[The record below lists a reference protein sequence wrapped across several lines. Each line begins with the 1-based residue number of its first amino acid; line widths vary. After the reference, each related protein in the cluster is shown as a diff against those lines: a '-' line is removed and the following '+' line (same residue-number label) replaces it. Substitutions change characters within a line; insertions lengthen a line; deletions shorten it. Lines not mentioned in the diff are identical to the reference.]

1 MYRTI
6 SLGGTIL
13 AQGLQE
19 ALTSDGRVIIRVGD
33 ETLKGWPVDVAPEK
47 RIVSTSPN

>member
-19 ALTSDGRVIIRVGD
+19 ALTPDGRVIIRVGD
-33 ETLKGWPVDVAPEK
+33 EMLKGWPVDVTPEK
-47 RIVSTSPN
+47 RAATTNPN